1 MKVDTMNGKQL
12 AEEVIKRFDGIED
25 EEGVSVWMG
34 DCQERF
40 GELSEDER
48 ETFLNT
54 LPKKYGG
61 QKEE

>member
-12 AEEVIKRFDGIED
+12 AEEVIRRFDSIED
-25 EEGVSVWMG
+25 EEGVSVWIG

-40 GELSEDER
+40 GELPEDEQ

-61 QKEE
+61 RKE